1 MKFDTQSPCGSCPY
15 RKDAPLGLWHPS
27 EFENLAASERHPI
40 GSVFACHATAK
51 KPEHSVCAG
60 WLLKQID
67 AGIPSVALRMTLM
80 HDESAAAALDTVSDG
95 GHELYES
102 VEEMIDANEELGRCE
117 ECGRYLNES
126 GDCPARCA

>member
-1 MKFDTQSPCGSCPY
+1 MNFDTPSPCGSCPY

-27 EFENLAASERHPI
+27 EFDNLALTERDTF

-60 WLLKQID
+60 WLLSQRE
-67 AGIPSVALRMTLM
+67 AGVPSLALRMRLM
-80 HDESAAAALDTVSDG
+80 RDDAAVAALKAVTDG

-102 VEEMIDANEELGRCE
+102 VQDMIDANETLGRCPW
-117 ECGRYLNES
+117 CGRYLKD
-126 GDCPARCA
+126 GVCPAGDK